1 MKIKSPFDQESISPE
16 MTSLIDIMF
25 LLIIFFMVTTT
36 FETEGKQRRIEVEL
50 PHAQFSTP
58 VHRSEACVIGV
69 GEKGEFYLGDRTCD
83 PAKLADELSTRL
95 ALTRDSV
102 VVISAHKN
110 APYGAVV
117 FIYDIFQALGI
128 RKFSHEVR

>member
-1 MKIKSPFDQESISPE
+1 MRIRSPFNEDSVSPE

-36 FETEGKQRRIEVEL
+36 FQSEGDLKRIQIEL
-50 PHAQFSTP
+50 PQAQFSTAI
-58 VHRSEACVIGV
+58 HKNEAVSIGI
-69 GEKGEFYLGDRTCD
+69 GEKGQFYLGDKPCD
-83 PAKLADELSTRL
+83 PAELPE
-95 ALTRDSV
+95 ALSARIAMARDSV

-117 FIYDIFQALGI
+117 FVYDVLQSLGI
-128 RKFSHEVR
+128 KRFSHEVR